1 MLRAQQ
7 IQDMQKQRAQQAQQ
21 QQQLE
26 TFVSGLPGSEQARF
40 RAFPTQAAEAMF
52 REQKP
57 APGVVGEYNAAVQSG
72 LITPDTT
79 LEQYVAM
86 KKPPA
91 ATTSVTNIVGGEQ
104 LSPGQKK
111 QDETFAAQVVDW
123 KMGGGQDMT
132 AQIAQLKP
140 VIEALESGEPITGVG
155 IAVQPDLL
163 LAMTNPKALQ
173 SRELVEEVVQRNL
186 RTILGAQFTEKEG
199 ERLISRAFNPKLR
212 PEENAKRVR
221 RLFLQM
227 STAAEQK
234 QAMSD
239 YFDEFGTL
247 RGFRGRMPSVQDFY
261 NAMEGDSGTMQ
272 IPAGS
277 NVQDAARREL
287 DRRMKG
293 Q

>member
-1 MLRAQQ
+1 
-7 IQDMQKQRAQQAQQ
+7 
-21 QQQLE
+21 
-26 TFVSGLPGSEQARF
+26 
-40 RAFPTQAAEAMF
+40 MF

-57 APGVVGEYNAAVQSG
+57 SPGVVGEYNAAVQSG